1 MNQPDRHTLQRLATL
16 QTLAAQQEDTAAR
29 QLADALAKHANAQ
42 DRYAE
47 LLEYEAEYAFRTPTA
62 GGVMALSH
70 HAGFL
75 SKLRD
80 AMRFQ
85 SDRVQ
90 GFAAEV
96 ERLRGRWM
104 GLHREVEKLEQLGC
118 SARQQMAVVEARK
131 QSREIDDFAQRSWV
145 RQQAVSG

>member
-16 QTLAAQQEDTAAR
+16 QTLANQQEDSAAR

-42 DRYAE
+42 DRYGE

-62 GGVMALSH
+62 GGVMALTH

-75 SKLRD
+75 AKLRD

-85 SDRVQ
+85 AERVQ
-90 GFAAEV
+90 GLAAEV
-96 ERLRGRWM
+96 ERQRARWL
-104 GLHREVEKLEQLGC
+104 GLHREVEKIEQL
-118 SARQQMAVVEARK
+118 SVNARQQIAVIEGRRQARDLD
-131 QSREIDDFAQRSWV
+131 ELATRSWV
-145 RQQAVSG
+145 RRQAVSG